1 MSIVCDK
8 LKENGY
14 SGHALEVYL
23 IRLLYCMF
31 SDDSGIFERGSFYS
45 YIKEAKEDGT
55 DLSRRLAELFEV
67 LDMNE
72 EKRAEN
78 KLLPESMK
86 SDFPYINGKLFREK
100 LTFAYFD
107 GEMRTIILDCCKMDW
122 SKISPAIFGA
132 MFQAVIDPQ
141 KRRELGAHYT
151 SEENILKVIK
161 PLFLDDLR
169 TEFENIKYDK
179 RKLKDFHAKISN
191 LKFLDPACGCG
202 NFLIVAY
209 RELRL
214 LELDVLSMLIED
226 NEQISIDV
234 VNTYCRVNVDQFYGI
249 EIEDFPCQIAQ
260 VGMWLIDHLM
270 NQRVAAHFGL
280 YYARLPLKV
289 SATIVKGNALRLDWT
304 SIVPKEKL
312 NYIMGNPPFVGYHL
326 RNQTQ
331 QEDMDLVFGKKFKRY
346 GVLDYVTAWY
356 KKAAEYMKNTKIEAA
371 FVSTNSISQGEQPA
385 ILWEPLMKENNAE
398 INFAYK
404 TFKWGNE
411 AKGKKAA
418 VHCVI
423 IGFSDCKNGKP
434 KKIFYS
440 DKSKNA
446 KEINPYLTDAPNI
459 TVTSRSQPICDA
471 PAMAIGNRPTDN
483 GNLLLNEKE
492 RNEIVKENK
501 LIKKYIK
508 PFMGG
513 NEFINGEKRWCLWFV
528 NANPT
533 ELRKCKAIKGRIER
547 VREFRLKSK
556 SKSTNKCA
564 NTPTLF
570 QGIRQPQSKY
580 LFIPQLS
587 SEKRIYIPIGFIDKS
602 IIPSDPNLIVEGATL
617 YHFGILTSSIHMAWV
632 RAVAGRSGMSYRYSK
647 DIVYNNFIWPKPT
660 PQQKENIEKAAQEV
674 LDARKL
680 YPDSTLA
687 DLYDPNTMPPELVKA
702 HEKLDKAV
710 KAAYGDKGF
719 ETEEEIVASLMKLYK
734 EAIDKENKQDNSNIN
749 LNIVKNISPYLA
761 DAPDVTIKA
770 RKHPISNVPK
780 MLAGN
785 KPVDYN
791 TLKIEPSEYKVFL
804 NKEPTSLRYIKRLVG
819 AEEFINNKKRYCLW
833 LVDCPPNELRKM
845 PMVYERV
852 KLCKEKRLESKSIDA
867 RKLANIPTQ
876 FRETMN
882 PKNYLLIPA
891 VSSEKRNYIP
901 MGFLNE
907 NYIPVMG
914 TLFIKNATLYEFG
927 ILTSCVHMAWM
938 RAIAGRLGL
947 SYRYSNSLV
956 YNNFIWPKPTPQ
968 QKENIEKAAQEVLD
982 ARKLYP
988 GSTLAD
994 LYDPNAMPPELVKA
1008 HEKLDKAVKAAYG
1021 NNGFETE
1028 EEIVA
1033 SLMKLYKE
1041 AIDKENNKI

>member
-1 MSIVCDK
+1 MKLGWKEIKNRAIKFSKEWKNAKDEKAQAQLFLNDFFRVFGVDFKKVGLFEKKVPMGKNRDGYIDCLWRGVILVEMKSRGKSLKRAYKQAKDYAFNLLDEEIPDYIMVCDFENIKLYRLSTNQEWQFKTANLSNHVRKFSLLAGYKSLRDDYVPDIPVNELAAKKMAKLHDK

-45 YIKEAKEDGT
+45 YIKDSKEDGT

-100 LTFAYFD
+100 LPFAYFD

-179 RKLKDFHAKISN
+179 RKLEDFHVKISN

-226 NEQISIDV
+226 NEQISIDI

-270 NQRVAAHFGL
+270 NQRVAEHFGL

-304 SIVPKEKL
+304 SIVSKEKL

-356 KKAAEYMKNTKIEAA
+356 KKASDYMKSTKIEAA

-385 ILWEPLMKENNAE
+385 ILWEPLMKENKAE

-440 DKSKNA
+440 DNFKDA
-446 KEINPYLTDAPNI
+446 KGINPYLTDAPNI
-459 TVTSRSQPICDA
+459 IVSARSSPICEV
-471 PAMAIGNRPTDN
+471 PKMILGSMPRDN
-483 GNLLLNEKE
+483 GALLLNEEEKE
-492 RNEIVKENK
+492 ELIEKEP
-501 LIKKYIK
+501 LSKKWIK
-508 PFMGG
+508 PFTGAR
-513 NEFINGEKRWCLWFV
+513 EFLKGEKRWCLWLV
-528 NANPT
+528 GANPS
-533 ELRKCKAIKGRIER
+533 ELRKCDLVIER
-547 VREFRLKSK
+547 IKKVKEFRLNSKKSATRK
-556 SKSTNKCA
+556 LAKV
-564 NTPTLF
+564 PMLF
-570 QGIRQPQSKY
+570 GEIRQP
-580 LFIPQLS
+580 
-587 SEKRIYIPIGFIDKS
+587 DT
-602 IIPSDPNLIVEGATL
+602 D
-617 YHFGILTSSIHMAWV
+617 
-632 RAVAGRSGMSYRYSK
+632 
-647 DIVYNNFIWPKPT
+647 
-660 PQQKENIEKAAQEV
+660 
-674 LDARKL
+674 
-680 YPDSTLA
+680 
-687 DLYDPNTMPPELVKA
+687 
-702 HEKLDKAV
+702 
-710 KAAYGDKGF
+710 
-719 ETEEEIVASLMKLYK
+719 
-734 EAIDKENKQDNSNIN
+734 
-749 LNIVKNISPYLA
+749 
-761 DAPDVTIKA
+761 
-770 RKHPISNVPK
+770 
-780 MLAGN
+780 
-785 KPVDYN
+785 
-791 TLKIEPSEYKVFL
+791 
-804 NKEPTSLRYIKRLVG
+804 
-819 AEEFINNKKRYCLW
+819 
-833 LVDCPPNELRKM
+833 
-845 PMVYERV
+845 
-852 KLCKEKRLESKSIDA
+852 
-867 RKLANIPTQ
+867 
-876 FRETMN
+876 
-882 PKNYLLIPA
+882 YLLIPSA
-891 VSSEKRNYIP
+891 TSCNRDYIP
-901 MGFLNE
+901 LGFMNKNVIASNLVHI
-907 NYIPVMG
+907 IPNSTV
-914 TLFIKNATLYEFG
+914 YEFG
-927 ILTSCVHMAWM
+927 VLSSKIHMVWT
-938 RAIAGRLGL
+938 RVVAGRLGL
-947 SYRYSNSLV
+947 SYRYSKDLV
-956 YNNFIWPKPTPQ
+956 YNNFIWPNPTPP

-994 LYDPNAMPPELVKA
+994 LYDPNTMPLELVKT
-1008 HEKLDKAVKAAYG
+1008 HEHLDNAVKEAYG
-1021 NNGFETE
+1021 DKGFETE
-1028 EEIVA
+1028 EEIVT

-1041 AIDKENNKI
+1041 AINKENNKI